1 MENEFLNENVV
12 KKTNTKN
19 IIAMTAIIVLFLG
32 LLFVTFSYFNSPK
45 KRMVDGINK
54 VFSMLTDKETN
65 KKINNILNNDII
77 GLEGQTTINL
87 NGNALDE
94 TFKLLDNTV
103 IKYNYIEDKNN
114 KKASLD
120 FDSSIDN
127 EKLIT
132 MYGLM
137 KDNKM
142 YFNLQNLINKYYH
155 MEYEFTELLSIENTD
170 DAEYVIDML
179 KEAMIESLDND
190 AFSKTKDTLKIDGE
204 SEKVEKIS
212 FEFTDKYL
220 LDIISDFV
228 KKVKEDERALKILVE
243 YNNLTKEEIIETLDQ
258 AINSAENITSEQKYT
273 FNMYVKD
280 YIVTVKYELVMNT
293 TEIAYYSYRDTKEFS
308 ISDNDIKYLN
318 VEVKNDKDISGT
330 LAMMIPFKG
339 TYEDNKLELTF
350 TYMTMDCNFV
360 VDTDEEYKNDS
371 YETNSK
377 IELKVTEE
385 NEEYLNLVI
394 NSKNTISKLDKINE
408 LSIQSSTSVD
418 EISENDQTIIINK
431 LMENSV
437 ISRLITLL
445 ETQEM
450 SSSSESSLEISG
462 TEEYITF

>member
-1 MENEFLNENVV
+1 
-12 KKTNTKN
+12 
-19 IIAMTAIIVLFLG
+19 
-32 LLFVTFSYFNSPK
+32 
-45 KRMVDGINK
+45 
-54 VFSMLTDKETN
+54 
-65 KKINNILNNDII
+65 
-77 GLEGQTTINL
+77 
-87 NGNALDE
+87 
-94 TFKLLDNTV
+94 
-103 IKYNYIEDKNN
+103 
-114 KKASLD
+114 
-120 FDSSIDN
+120 
-127 EKLIT
+127 

-350 TYMTMDCNFV
+350 TYMTMDCNFGV
-360 VDTDEEYKNDS
+360 YT
-371 YETNSK
+371 
-377 IELKVTEE
+377 
-385 NEEYLNLVI
+385 
-394 NSKNTISKLDKINE
+394 
-408 LSIQSSTSVD
+408 
-418 EISENDQTIIINK
+418 
-431 LMENSV
+431 
-437 ISRLITLL
+437 
-445 ETQEM
+445 
-450 SSSSESSLEISG
+450 
-462 TEEYITF
+462 